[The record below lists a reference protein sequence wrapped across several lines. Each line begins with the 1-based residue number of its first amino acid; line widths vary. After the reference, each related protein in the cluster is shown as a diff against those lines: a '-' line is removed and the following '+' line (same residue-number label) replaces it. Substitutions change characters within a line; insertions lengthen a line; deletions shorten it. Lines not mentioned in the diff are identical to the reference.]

1 MSLNSTSIESLGR
14 LENILIIG
22 SGGRENSLA
31 WIIQKNELVKK
42 VYLVPGNAGSERIK
56 KCERIKID
64 IDDKIELVEKL
75 NFLKINLIVI
85 GPEIPLAN
93 GLADF
98 LRKKNF
104 KVFGPGKDGA
114 KLEYSKSW
122 AKEFM
127 LGANIPTANFWKV
140 DSLEKA
146 KEIIHLSSSPLV
158 VKADGLAS
166 GKGVYIPDSKDE
178 CFKAAESI
186 LNGKFGNS
194 GKIVVLEEKIEG
206 PEVSVFA
213 LCDGKKFV
221 LLPTAQD
228 HKRLYEKD
236 KGPNTGGMGAYSPA
250 PLLTEDYLD
259 RITSEIIEPTINE
272 LNKKNINYK
281 GVIYFG
287 LMLTKSGPKV
297 IEYNCRFG
305 DPECQTIMPLMD
317 QNFLLLLEK
326 CAMGKLTGN
335 EKIDIFDKV
344 SGCVIATSKGYPHE
358 YKTGFPIKIGNVD
371 STDFQIF
378 DSGTSLSENGELIT
392 DGGRVLS
399 IVCQDKD
406 FDKVFEKAYKNLKK
420 INFEGIY
427 YRSDIGHQ
435 VRKDFSKEHRSYD

>member
-1 MSLNSTSIESLGR
+1 MSINPIGSKSFNR
-14 LENILIIG
+14 LENIVIIG
-22 SGGRENSLA
+22 NGGRENALA
-31 WIIQKNELVKK
+31 WAIQKNELVKK
-42 VYLVPGNAGSERIK
+42 IYLIPGNAGSERINK
-56 KCERIKID
+56 SKRIQININEKN
-64 IDDKIELVEKL
+64 ELIEKL
-75 NFLKINLIVI
+75 DFLKIDLIVI
-85 GPEIPLAN
+85 GPEMPLAN

-127 LGANIPTANFWKV
+127 QKAKIPTANFWKV
-140 DSLEKA
+140 NSIEEA
-146 KEIIHLSSSPLV
+146 KKIINSSSIPLV

-166 GKGVYIPDSKDE
+166 GKGVFIPNSTDE

-186 LNGKFGNS
+186 FNGRFGNS
-194 GKIVVLEEKIEG
+194 GNVVVLEEKIQG

-213 LCDGKKFV
+213 LCDGKRYR

-228 HKRLYEKD
+228 HKRLNEKD

-250 PLLTEDYLD
+250 PLLTEDYLN
-259 RITSEIIEPTINE
+259 RIIKEIIEPTINE
-272 LNKKNINYK
+272 LNKRNIDYR

-287 LMLTKSGPKV
+287 LMITKSGPKV

-317 QNFLLLLEK
+317 QNFVFLLEK
-326 CAMGKLTGN
+326 CSMGNLTGD
-335 EKIDIFDKV
+335 EKINTSNKV
-344 SGCVIATSKGYPHE
+344 SGCVIATSKGYPNE
-358 YKTGFPIKIGNVD
+358 YKTGFPIKIGKID
-371 STDFQIF
+371 SNDCQIF
-378 DSGTSLSENGELIT
+378 DSGTSLNENGKLLT

-406 FDKVFEKAYKNLKK
+406 FDMVFEKAYKNLKE
-420 INFEGIY
+420 IDFEGIY
-427 YRSDIGHQ
+427 FRNDIGHQ
-435 VRKDFSKEHRSYD
+435 VRKNFSKES

>member
-1 MSLNSTSIESLGR
+1 MSINSKNSKSLIR

-22 SGGRENSLA
+22 NGGRENSLA
-31 WIIQKNELVKK
+31 WIIQKNQLVKK
-42 VYLVPGNAGSERIK
+42 VYLIPGNAGSERIK

-64 IDDKIELVEKL
+64 IKNKDKLVEKL
-75 NFLKINLIVI
+75 NILKIDLIVI
-85 GPEIPLAN
+85 GPEIPLAE

-98 LRKKNF
+98 LRKKDF

-127 LGANIPTANFWKV
+127 QNANIPTANFWKV
-140 DSLEKA
+140 NSLEEA
-146 KEIIHLSSSPLV
+146 NEIIHSSSSPLV

-166 GKGVYIPDSKDE
+166 GKGVFVPNSKDE
-178 CFKAAESI
+178 CFRAAELI
-186 LNGKFGNS
+186 FNGKFGNS
-194 GKIVVLEEKIEG
+194 GNVVVLEEKIQG

-213 LCDGKKFV
+213 LCDGKKFI

-228 HKRLYEKD
+228 HKRLNEQD

-250 PLLTEDYLD
+250 PLLTKDYLD
-259 RITSEIIEPTINE
+259 RIIKEIIEPTIDQ
-272 LNKKNINYK
+272 LNKKNINYR

-287 LMLTKSGPKV
+287 LMITKSGPKV

-317 QNFLLLLEK
+317 QNFVLLLEK
-326 CAMGKLTGN
+326 CSMGNLTGD
-335 EKIDIFDKV
+335 EKIDTSGKV

-358 YKTGFPIKIGNVD
+358 YKTGFPIKIGKIESDDCQV
-371 STDFQIF
+371 F
-378 DSGTSLSENGELIT
+378 DSGTSLSRDGELLT

-399 IVCQDKD
+399 IVCQDMD
-406 FDKVFEKAYKNLKK
+406 YDMVFEKVYENLKQ
-420 INFEGIY
+420 IEFEGIFF
-427 YRSDIGHQ
+427 RNDIGHQ
-435 VRKDFSKEHRSYD
+435 VRKSFSREN

>member
-1 MSLNSTSIESLGR
+1 MSINSNNFKNFNR

-22 SGGRENSLA
+22 NGGRENSLA
-31 WIIQKNELVKK
+31 WAIQKNELVKK
-42 VYLVPGNAGSERIK
+42 VFLTPGNAGSERIN

-64 IDDKIELVEKL
+64 IKKRKELVEKL
-75 NFLKINLIVI
+75 DFLKVDLIVI
-85 GPEIPLAN
+85 GPEIPLAD

-98 LRKKNF
+98 LREKDF

-127 LGANIPTANFWKV
+127 QDANIPTAKFWKV
-140 DSLEKA
+140 SSLEEA
-146 KEIIHLSSSPLV
+146 KKIIHSTSIPLV

-166 GKGVYIPDSKDE
+166 GKGVFIPDSKEE
-178 CFKAAESI
+178 CVTATKSI
-186 LNGKFGNS
+186 FNGKFGNS
-194 GKIVVLEEKIEG
+194 GNMVVLEEKIHG

-213 LCDGKKFV
+213 LCDGKKYI
-221 LLPTAQD
+221 LLPSAQD
-228 HKRLYEKD
+228 HKRLNEED

-250 PLLTEDYLD
+250 PLLTKNYLE
-259 RITSEIIEPTINE
+259 RIIKEIIEPTINE
-272 LNKKNINYK
+272 LNKKNIDYK

-287 LMLTKSGPKV
+287 LMITKSGPKV

-317 QNFLLLLEK
+317 QSFVFLLEK
-326 CAMGKLTGN
+326 CSMGNLIGS
-335 EKIDIFDKV
+335 EKIDTSDKV

-358 YKTGFPIKIGNVD
+358 YKTGFPIKIGRIDPND
-371 STDFQIF
+371 CQIF
-378 DSGTSLSENGELIT
+378 DSGTSLSKDGELLT

-406 FDKVFEKAYKNLKK
+406 FDLVFEKAYKNLKE
-420 INFEGIY
+420 INFDGIY
-427 YRSDIGHQ
+427 FRNDIGHQ
-435 VRKDFSKEHRSYD
+435 VRKNFFKEN

>member
-1 MSLNSTSIESLGR
+1 MGINTPSSRNFIR

-22 SGGRENSLA
+22 NGGRENSLA
-31 WIIQKNELVKK
+31 WAIQKNELVKK
-42 VYLVPGNAGSERIK
+42 VFLIPGNAGSERIN

-64 IDDKIELVEKL
+64 IKKRKELVEKL
-75 NFLKINLIVI
+75 DFLKVDLIVI
-85 GPEIPLAN
+85 GPEIPLAD

-98 LRKKNF
+98 LREKDF

-127 LGANIPTANFWKV
+127 QDANIPTAKFWKV
-140 DSLEKA
+140 SSLEEA
-146 KEIIHLSSSPLV
+146 KKIIHSTSIPLV

-166 GKGVYIPDSKDE
+166 GKGVFIPDSKEE
-178 CFKAAESI
+178 CVTATESI
-186 LNGKFGNS
+186 FNGTFGNS
-194 GKIVVLEEKIEG
+194 GNMVVLEEKIHG

-213 LCDGKKFV
+213 LCDGKKYI
-221 LLPTAQD
+221 LLPSAQD
-228 HKRLYEKD
+228 HKRLNEED

-250 PLLTEDYLD
+250 PLLTKNYLE
-259 RITSEIIEPTINE
+259 RIIKEIIEPTINE
-272 LNKKNINYK
+272 LNKKNIDYK

-287 LMLTKSGPKV
+287 LMITKSGPKV

-317 QNFLLLLEK
+317 QSLVFLLEK
-326 CAMGKLTGN
+326 CSMGNLIGS
-335 EKIDIFDKV
+335 EKIDTSDKV

-358 YKTGFPIKIGNVD
+358 YKTGFPIKIGRIDPND
-371 STDFQIF
+371 CQIF
-378 DSGTSLSENGELIT
+378 DSGTSLSKDGELLT

-406 FDKVFEKAYKNLKK
+406 FDLVFEKAYKNLKE
-420 INFEGIY
+420 INFDGIY
-427 YRSDIGHQ
+427 FRNDIGHQ
-435 VRKDFSKEHRSYD
+435 VRKNFFKEN

>member
-1 MSLNSTSIESLGR
+1 MSTNSTVSKSFNR

-31 WIIQKNELVKK
+31 WAIQKNELVKK
-42 VYLVPGNAGSERIK
+42 VYLNPGNAGSERIN

-64 IDDKIELVEKL
+64 IESKDKLVDKL
-75 NFLKINLIVI
+75 IFLKIDLIVI

-98 LRKKNF
+98 LRKKDF

-127 LGANIPTANFWKV
+127 QDANIPTAKFWKV
-140 DSLEKA
+140 NCIEEA
-146 KEIIHLSSSPLV
+146 KKIINSSSIPLV

-166 GKGVYIPDSKDE
+166 GKGVFIPDSKDE
-178 CFKAAESI
+178 CLKATESI
-186 LNGKFGNS
+186 FNGKFGKS
-194 GKIVVLEEKIEG
+194 GDVIVLEEKIHG
-206 PEVSVFA
+206 PELSVFA
-213 LCDGKKFV
+213 LCDGKKYI

-228 HKRLYEKD
+228 HKRLNEKD
-236 KGPNTGGMGAYSPA
+236 EGPNTGGMGAYSPA
-250 PLLTEDYLD
+250 PLVTEDYLN
-259 RITSEIIEPTINE
+259 RIIKEIIEPTIEE
-272 LNKKNINYK
+272 LNKKNIDYR

-287 LMLTKSGPKV
+287 LMITESGPKV

-317 QNFLLLLEK
+317 KNFVFLLDK
-326 CAMGKLTGN
+326 CSMGNLTGN
-335 EKIDIFDKV
+335 ESIKTPNKV
-344 SGCVIATSKGYPHE
+344 SGCVIATSGGYPND
-358 YKTGFPIKIGNVD
+358 YKTGFPITIGNIEQINC
-371 STDFQIF
+371 QIF
-378 DSGTSLSENGELIT
+378 DSGTSLSQNGELLT

-406 FDKVFEKAYKNLKK
+406 FDEVFEKVYKNLKE
-420 INFEGIY
+420 INFDGIY
-427 YRSDIGHQ
+427 FRNDIGHQ
-435 VRKDFSKEHRSYD
+435 VRKNFFKEN

>member
-1 MSLNSTSIESLGR
+1 MEIHSPSSGTSIR

-22 SGGRENSLA
+22 NGGRENSLA
-31 WIIQKNELVKK
+31 WAIQKNELVKK
-42 VYLVPGNAGSERIK
+42 VYLIPGNAGSERIN

-64 IDDKIELVEKL
+64 IKKRKELVEKL
-75 NFLKINLIVI
+75 DFLKVDLIVI
-85 GPEIPLAN
+85 GPEIPLAD

-98 LRKKNF
+98 LREKDF

-127 LGANIPTANFWKV
+127 QDANIPTAKFWKV
-140 DSLEKA
+140 SSLEEA
-146 KEIIHLSSSPLV
+146 KKIIHSTSIPLV

-166 GKGVYIPDSKDE
+166 GKGVFIPDSKEE
-178 CFKAAESI
+178 CVTATESI
-186 LNGKFGNS
+186 FNGKFGNS
-194 GKIVVLEEKIEG
+194 GNMVVLEEKIHG

-213 LCDGKKFV
+213 LCDGKKYI
-221 LLPTAQD
+221 LLPSAQD
-228 HKRLYEKD
+228 HKRLNEED

-250 PLLTEDYLD
+250 PLLTKNYLE
-259 RITSEIIEPTINE
+259 RIIKEIIEPTINE
-272 LNKKNINYK
+272 LNKKNIDYK

-287 LMLTKSGPKV
+287 LMITKSGPKV

-317 QNFLLLLEK
+317 QSFVFLLEK
-326 CAMGKLTGN
+326 CSMGNLIGS
-335 EKIDIFDKV
+335 EKIDTSDKV

-358 YKTGFPIKIGNVD
+358 YKTGFPIKIGRIDPND
-371 STDFQIF
+371 CQIF
-378 DSGTSLSENGELIT
+378 DSGTSLSKDGELLT

-406 FDKVFEKAYKNLKK
+406 FDLVFEKAYKNLKE
-420 INFEGIY
+420 INFDGIY
-427 YRSDIGHQ
+427 FRNDIGHQ
-435 VRKDFSKEHRSYD
+435 VRKNFFKEN

>member
-1 MSLNSTSIESLGR
+1 MSINSNNFKNFNR

-22 SGGRENSLA
+22 NGGRENSLA
-31 WIIQKNELVKK
+31 WAIQKNELVKK
-42 VYLVPGNAGSERIK
+42 VFLIPGNAGSERIN

-64 IDDKIELVEKL
+64 IKKRKELVEKL
-75 NFLKINLIVI
+75 DFLKVDLIVI
-85 GPEIPLAN
+85 GPEIPLAD

-98 LRKKNF
+98 LREKDF

-127 LGANIPTANFWKV
+127 QDANIPTAKFWKV
-140 DSLEKA
+140 SSLEEA
-146 KEIIHLSSSPLV
+146 KKIIHSTSIPLV

-166 GKGVYIPDSKDE
+166 GKGVFIPDSKEE
-178 CFKAAESI
+178 CVMATESI
-186 LNGKFGNS
+186 FNGKFGNS
-194 GKIVVLEEKIEG
+194 GNMVVLEEKIHG

-213 LCDGKKFV
+213 LCDGKKYI
-221 LLPTAQD
+221 LLPSAQD
-228 HKRLYEKD
+228 HKRLNEED

-250 PLLTEDYLD
+250 PLLTKNYLE
-259 RITSEIIEPTINE
+259 RIIKEIIEPTINE
-272 LNKKNINYK
+272 LNKKNIDYK

-287 LMLTKSGPKV
+287 LMITKSGPKV

-317 QNFLLLLEK
+317 QSFVFLLEK
-326 CAMGKLTGN
+326 CSMGNLIGS
-335 EKIDIFDKV
+335 EKIDTSDKV

-358 YKTGFPIKIGNVD
+358 YKTGFPIKIGRIDPND
-371 STDFQIF
+371 CQIF
-378 DSGTSLSENGELIT
+378 DSGTSLSKDGELLT

-406 FDKVFEKAYKNLKK
+406 FDLVFEKAYKNLKE
-420 INFEGIY
+420 INFDGIY
-427 YRSDIGHQ
+427 FRNDIGHQ
-435 VRKDFSKEHRSYD
+435 VRKNFFKEN

>member
-1 MSLNSTSIESLGR
+1 MSINTTISKSCSN

-22 SGGRENSLA
+22 NGGRENSLA
-31 WIIQKNELVKK
+31 WAIQKNESVKK
-42 VYLVPGNAGSERIK
+42 VFLIPGNAGTQRIH

-64 IDDKIELVEKL
+64 INNKHELVKKL

-98 LRKKNF
+98 LREKDFN
-104 KVFGPGKDGA
+104 VFGPGKDGA
-114 KLEYSKSW
+114 RLEFSKSW

-127 LGANIPTANFWKV
+127 QGANIPTAKFWKV
-140 DSLEKA
+140 NSFEEA
-146 KEIIHLSSSPLV
+146 KNIIHSLSIPLV

-166 GKGVYIPDSKDE
+166 GKGVFIPDSKYE
-178 CFKAAESI
+178 CLKAAESI
-186 LNGKFGNS
+186 FNGKFGNS
-194 GKIVVLEEKIEG
+194 GNIVVLEEKIQG

-213 LCDGKKFV
+213 LCDGVKYI

-228 HKRLYEKD
+228 HKRLNEND

-250 PLLTEDYLD
+250 PLLTEDDLS
-259 RITSEIIEPTINE
+259 RITKEIVEPTIDE
-272 LNKKNINYK
+272 LNKKNIDYK

-317 QNFLLLLEK
+317 KNFVLLLEK
-326 CAMGKLTGN
+326 CSMGNLTGD
-335 EKIDIFDKV
+335 EKIYSSDKV
-344 SGCVIATSKGYPHE
+344 SGCVIATSKGYPHD
-358 YKTGFPIKIGNVD
+358 YKTGFPIKIGEID
-371 STDFQIF
+371 SSDCQIF
-378 DSGTSLSENGELIT
+378 DSGTSIKNGELVT

-406 FDKVFEKAYKNLKK
+406 FDKVFEKAYKNLKE
-420 INFEGIY
+420 INFDGIY
-427 YRSDIGHQ
+427 FRNDIGHQ
-435 VRKDFSKEHRSYD
+435 VRGKFLQEK

>member
-1 MSLNSTSIESLGR
+1 MSTNSTVSKSFNR

-31 WIIQKNELVKK
+31 WAIQKNELVKK
-42 VYLVPGNAGSERIK
+42 VYLNPGNAGSERIN

-64 IDDKIELVEKL
+64 IESKDKLVEKL
-75 NFLKINLIVI
+75 IFLKIDLIVI

-98 LRKKNF
+98 LRKKDF

-127 LGANIPTANFWKV
+127 QDANIPTAKFWKV
-140 DSLEKA
+140 NCIEEA
-146 KEIIHLSSSPLV
+146 KKIINSSSIPLV

-166 GKGVYIPDSKDE
+166 GKGVFIPDSKDE
-178 CFKAAESI
+178 CLKATESI
-186 LNGKFGNS
+186 FNGKFGKS
-194 GKIVVLEEKIEG
+194 GDVIVLEEKIHG
-206 PEVSVFA
+206 PELSVFA
-213 LCDGKKFV
+213 LCDGKKYI

-228 HKRLYEKD
+228 HKRLNEKD
-236 KGPNTGGMGAYSPA
+236 EGPNTGGMGAYSPA
-250 PLLTEDYLD
+250 PLVTEDYLN
-259 RITSEIIEPTINE
+259 RIIKEIIEPTIEE
-272 LNKKNINYK
+272 LNKKNIDYR

-287 LMLTKSGPKV
+287 LMITESGPKV

-317 QNFLLLLEK
+317 KNFVFLLDK
-326 CAMGKLTGN
+326 CSMGNLTGN
-335 EKIDIFDKV
+335 ESINTPNKV
-344 SGCVIATSKGYPHE
+344 SGCVIATSGGYPND
-358 YKTGFPIKIGNVD
+358 YKTGFPITIGNIEQINC
-371 STDFQIF
+371 QIF
-378 DSGTSLSENGELIT
+378 DSGTSLSQNGELLT

-406 FDKVFEKAYKNLKK
+406 FDEVFEKVYKNLKE
-420 INFEGIY
+420 INFDGIY
-427 YRSDIGHQ
+427 FRNDIGHQ
-435 VRKDFSKEHRSYD
+435 VRKNFFKEN

>member
-1 MSLNSTSIESLGR
+1 MSINSKNFKNFSR

-22 SGGRENSLA
+22 NGGRENSLA
-31 WIIQKNELVKK
+31 WAIQKNELVKK
-42 VYLVPGNAGSERIK
+42 VFLIPGNAGSERIN

-64 IDDKIELVEKL
+64 IKKRKELVEKL
-75 NFLKINLIVI
+75 DFLKVDLIVI
-85 GPEIPLAN
+85 GPEIPLAD

-98 LRKKNF
+98 LREKDF

-127 LGANIPTANFWKV
+127 QDANIPTAKFWKV
-140 DSLEKA
+140 SSLEEA
-146 KEIIHLSSSPLV
+146 KKIIHSTSIPLV

-166 GKGVYIPDSKDE
+166 GKGVFIPDSKEE
-178 CFKAAESI
+178 CVTATESI
-186 LNGKFGNS
+186 FNGKFGNS
-194 GKIVVLEEKIEG
+194 GNMVVLEEKIHG

-213 LCDGKKFV
+213 LCDGKKYI
-221 LLPTAQD
+221 LLPSAQD
-228 HKRLYEKD
+228 HKRLNEED

-250 PLLTEDYLD
+250 PLLTKNYLE
-259 RITSEIIEPTINE
+259 RIIKEIIEPTINE
-272 LNKKNINYK
+272 LIKKNIDYK

-287 LMLTKSGPKV
+287 LMITKSGPKV

-317 QNFLLLLEK
+317 QSFVFLLEK
-326 CAMGKLTGN
+326 CSMGNLIGS
-335 EKIDIFDKV
+335 EKIDTSDKV

-358 YKTGFPIKIGNVD
+358 YKTGFPIKIGRIDPND
-371 STDFQIF
+371 CQIF
-378 DSGTSLSENGELIT
+378 DSGTSLSKDGELLT

-406 FDKVFEKAYKNLKK
+406 FDLVFEKAYKNLKE
-420 INFEGIY
+420 INFDGIY
-427 YRSDIGHQ
+427 FRNDIGHQ
-435 VRKDFSKEHRSYD
+435 VRKNFFKEN